1 MSEVGYVLKTTLIL
15 ENVVFCIPWK
25 FLQTYLTAESG
36 YCWNRL
42 LAGHWKLWTP
52 YSFPLFVFAS
62 KPVTPVTSTWKFE
75 PHSSR
80 SLHNSSAQ
88 ALVVHK
94 CLSGIDHP
102 AVPWWCCF
110 LQSAFNYCLVVFVW
124 LPFFYFPISWVA
136 VIIPSDE
143 IIFFRGVAQPPT
155 RLVVGI
161 SGPWNGGTM
170 WL

>member
-62 KPVTPVTSTWKFE
+62 KPVRPVTSTWKFE

-88 ALVVHK
+88 ALVVSSAR
-94 CLSGIDHP
+94 CSQ
-102 AVPWWCCF
+102 VPQWDW
-110 LQSAFNYCLVVFVW
+110 
-124 LPFFYFPISWVA
+124 
-136 VIIPSDE
+136 PS
-143 IIFFRGVAQPPT
+143 RGGVAFCSQPSTTAWWFLFGCHFFIFPYLGLLSSSQVT
-155 RLVVGI
+155 KSYFSEGW
-161 SGPWNGGTM
+161 PNHQPD
-170 WL
+170 